1 MNSGNWA
8 MINTVE
14 TGAQFSTSTEG
25 GSGYLALEVQV
36 KLCVDLGG
44 ESARR

>member
-14 TGAQFSTSTEG
+14 TGAQFSTNTEG